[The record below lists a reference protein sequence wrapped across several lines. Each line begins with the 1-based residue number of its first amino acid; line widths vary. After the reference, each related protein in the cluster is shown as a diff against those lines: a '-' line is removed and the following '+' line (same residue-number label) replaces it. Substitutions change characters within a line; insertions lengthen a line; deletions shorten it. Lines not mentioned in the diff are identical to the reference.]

1 MSLDIKSLDVNSRVI
16 DRLYKTGSISTT
28 EVGELDEDSLFFILT
43 SEGKSALAWW
53 RGQGATLELVRGK
66 DINYQGIKPKDAEQ
80 TCMMATLQH
89 TKLFVGLG
97 SAGCGK
103 TTLALSYA
111 LQMLFRK
118 EYNIVCCKPTVLIG
132 GKSQAIAAITGDI
145 RDKMAPYVES
155 FLVSLRRILGSEA
168 DNHIY
173 QFEEEGRLT
182 FMPLELARGMQFDRS
197 IIIIDEAQNTSSHSL
212 LSMISRASDTCQ
224 LIVLGD
230 HQQVDTGLRFE
241 DTGLGQLIDTD
252 AFYSASIASGIKLK
266 AQYRGE
272 LAKFASA
279 VISEINEVSDELE
292 CSSDS

>member
-1 MSLDIKSLDVNSRVI
+1 MSLDIQSIKVDSRVI
-16 DRLYKTGSISTT
+16 DRLYKDGSVSTT
-28 EVGELDEDSLFFILT
+28 EVDELNDESLFFILT
-43 SEGKSALAWW
+43 NESKSALVQWPA
-53 RGQGATLELVRGK
+53 QGSTLELIRGK
-66 DINYQGIKPKDAEQ
+66 DLNYQGIKPKDAEQ
-80 TCMMATLQH
+80 TCMMGALQT

-103 TTLALSYA
+103 TTLALAYA

-145 RDKMAPYVES
+145 RDKMSPYVES

-173 QFEEEGRLT
+173 QFEEENRLT

-197 IIIIDEAQNTSSHSL
+197 IIIIDEAQNTSAHSL
-212 LSMISRASDTCQ
+212 LSMISRASDSCQ

-230 HQQVDTGLRFE
+230 HQQVDTGLHFD
-241 DTGLGQLIDTD
+241 DTGLGQLINTD
-252 AFYSASIASGIKLK
+252 AFYSSSIASGIKLK

-279 VISEINEVSDELE
+279 VIVELNATGE
-292 CSSDS
+292 PEESSAD